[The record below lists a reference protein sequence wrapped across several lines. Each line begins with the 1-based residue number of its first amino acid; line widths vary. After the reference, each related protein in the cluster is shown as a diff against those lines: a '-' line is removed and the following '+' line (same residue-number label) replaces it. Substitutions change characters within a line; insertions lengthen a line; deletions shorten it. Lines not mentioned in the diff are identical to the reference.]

1 MAVSLPVYLDNHS
14 TTMPDPRVVEAML
27 PYFTER
33 YGNAAS
39 RQHEFGW
46 VAEAAVELARKQV
59 ARIIGATP
67 SEIIFT
73 SGATESLN
81 LAILGI
87 AASLRHRGR
96 HLITAVTE
104 HRAVLDPVR
113 YLEGDGFRVTRLP
126 VDRFG
131 LIDLDELREAIGN
144 ETILV
149 TIMSANN
156 EIGTIAPLQK
166 IGEICRGRGV
176 LFHTDATQAVSRI
189 PLDVREGRIDL
200 LSFSAHKMH
209 GPKGVGALFCRA
221 GQPPVAPSAQILG
234 GGHERG
240 FRSGTLN
247 VPAIVGFGKAAELA
261 IAEMEQSRTRVA
273 SLRDRLVH
281 ELREDL
287 DDLCV
292 NGHPTER
299 LDNNAS
305 ITFPHAKAD
314 SVIMEMKDIA
324 VSTGA
329 ACSSATPEPSHVLQA
344 IGLTKEDA
352 ASTLRFG
359 LSKFTTEGDIDYA
372 IGRVVRSVK
381 AVRARSMAIA

>member
-67 SEIIFT
+67 SEVIFT

-113 YLEGDGFRVTRLP
+113 YLEDDGFRVTRLP

-166 IGEICRGRGV
+166 IGEICRERGV

-189 PLDVREGRIDL
+189 PLGVREGKIDL

-261 IAEMEQSRTRVA
+261 IEEM
-273 SLRDRLVH
+273 
-281 ELREDL
+281 
-287 DDLCV
+287 
-292 NGHPTER
+292 
-299 LDNNAS
+299 
-305 ITFPHAKAD
+305 
-314 SVIMEMKDIA
+314 
-324 VSTGA
+324 
-329 ACSSATPEPSHVLQA
+329 
-344 IGLTKEDA
+344 
-352 ASTLRFG
+352 
-359 LSKFTTEGDIDYA
+359 
-372 IGRVVRSVK
+372 
-381 AVRARSMAIA
+381 

>member
-1 MAVSLPVYLDNHS
+1 
-14 TTMPDPRVVEAML
+14 MPDPRVVEAML

-59 ARIIGATP
+59 ARIIGATS
-67 SEIIFT
+67 SEIVFT

-81 LAILGI
+81 IAILGVG
-87 AASLRHRGR
+87 ASLQHRGR
-96 HLITAVTE
+96 HLVTAVTE
-104 HRAVLDPVR
+104 HRAVLDTVKH
-113 YLEGDGFRVTRLP
+113 LEDNGFCVTRLP
-126 VDRFG
+126 VDRYG
-131 LIDLDELREAIGN
+131 LIDPDDLRKTIRKD
-144 ETILV
+144 TILV
-149 TIMSANN
+149 SIMSANN
-156 EIGTIAPLQK
+156 EIGTIASLRT
-166 IGEICRGRGV
+166 IGEICREHGV
-176 LFHTDATQAVSRI
+176 LFHTDATQAVSRVS
-189 PLDVREGRIDL
+189 LNVRENMVDL
-200 LSFSAHKMH
+200 LSYSAHKIH

-221 GQPPVAPSAQILG
+221 GYPTIAPAPQTFG

-240 FRSGTLN
+240 LRSGTLN

-261 IAEMEQSRTRVA
+261 VQEMELSRNRIA

-281 ELREDL
+281 ELQKDL
-287 DDLCV
+287 DDLFI

-299 LDNNAS
+299 LVNNAS
-305 ITFPHAKAD
+305 ITFPQARAD
-314 SVIMEMKDIA
+314 SVIMEMKDVA

-344 IGLTKEDA
+344 IGLTKEAA

-359 LSKFTTEGDIDYA
+359 LSKFTTGEEIDYVVA
-372 IGRVVRSVK
+372 RVVRSVK
-381 AVRARSMAIA
+381 TVRTRSMAIA